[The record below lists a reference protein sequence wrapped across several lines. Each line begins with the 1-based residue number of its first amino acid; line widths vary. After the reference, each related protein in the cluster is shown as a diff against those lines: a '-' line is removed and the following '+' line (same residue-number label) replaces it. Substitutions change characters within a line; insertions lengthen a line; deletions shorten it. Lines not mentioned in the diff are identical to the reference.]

1 MRTEQEQAGIQ
12 AHARQRPERIGPSR
26 RALVGLTVLVL
37 AVHAALLWQG
47 RSLLPAGEGPGTR
60 VAALP
65 LPVFSTRR
73 VEVSAPVAAAGA
85 TARPTR
91 AIRRPPRSIPAPQDP
106 SQAPPQTASDTP
118 PDPDSPLPDSP
129 SDAPALSAGPAA
141 RDRPPSPLVVGP
153 ESPPVAK
160 APEVSPATA
169 EHHTLSVKVPPPIRL
184 SYAVKA
190 EVKHLNYQANGEM
203 SWTHDGSQ
211 YEAQASV
218 KMFLIGGRSQTS
230 RGRIT
235 AAGLAPTRFGDKVR
249 NEQAAH
255 FDAEQGKVTF
265 SANTPDAVLLPG
277 MQDRL
282 SVFMQLASLV
292 AADPT
297 QFGPGTRITVPTVG
311 PRDAETWVFV
321 VDGPEE
327 LALAQGPLPTLKIT
341 RTPRTEFDTRVELW
355 LAPGIHYLPAR
366 IRITQSQG
374 DFVDQQLT
382 GVLTP

>member
-1 MRTEQEQAGIQ
+1 MRTEQQ
-12 AHARQRPERIGPSR
+12 HASSPASARHRPERSGPSR
-26 RALVGLTVLVL
+26 RALIGLTVLVL
-37 AVHAALLWQG
+37 ALHAALLWQG
-47 RSLLPAGEGPGTR
+47 RSLLPAGDGPGTR

-65 LPVFSTRR
+65 LPGFSTRR
-73 VEVSAPVAAAGA
+73 VEESAPAAPPGA
-85 TARPTR
+85 TARPPLGVR
-91 AIRRPPRSIPAPQDP
+91 HPPRSIPAPQSTSPVTSDTRPDP
-106 SQAPPQTASDTP
+106 AATSPESLGDVPAPAQEPGPVAAAPP
-118 PDPDSPLPDSP
+118 LP
-129 SDAPALSAGPAA
+129 
-141 RDRPPSPLVVGP
+141 PLVTGP

-169 EHHTLSVKVPPPIRL
+169 EQRTLSVKVPPPIRL
-184 SYAVKA
+184 SYAVTA

-235 AAGLAPTRFGDKVR
+235 SAGLAPTRFGDKVR

-327 LALAQGPLPTLKIT
+327 LALAQGPLPTLKFT
-341 RTPRTEFDTRVELW
+341 RAPRTEFDTRVELW

-382 GVLTP
+382 GVLKP

>member
-1 MRTEQEQAGIQ
+1 MRTEQEHAGLQAL
-12 AHARQRPERIGPSR
+12 ARQRPERSGPSR
-26 RALVGLTVLVL
+26 RALIGLTVLVL

-73 VEVSAPVAAAGA
+73 VEVSAPVAAVGA
-85 TARPTR
+85 VARPPR
-91 AIRRPPRSIPAPQDP
+91 VIRRPPRSIPAPLAP
-106 SQAPPQTASDTP
+106 SQAPSDTP
-118 PDPDSPLPDSP
+118 PDPSATEPESP
-129 SDAPALSAGPAA
+129 SDAPALSASPAVTDPPQPQPVIGPTSA
-141 RDRPPSPLVVGP
+141 
-153 ESPPVAK
+153 PVAK
-160 APEVSPATA
+160 APEVSPAAA
-169 EHHTLSVKVPPPIRL
+169 EHRTLSVKVPPPIRL
-184 SYAVKA
+184 SYAVQA
-190 EVKHLNYQANGEM
+190 EVKHLKYQANGEM

-341 RTPRTEFDTRVELW
+341 RAPRTEFDTRVELW

>member
-1 MRTEQEQAGIQ
+1 MRTEQEHAGGP
-12 AHARQRPERIGPSR
+12 APARHRPERSGPSR
-26 RALVGLTVLVL
+26 GGLIGLTVLVL
-37 AVHAALLWQG
+37 ALHAVLLWQG
-47 RSLLPAGEGPGTR
+47 HSLLPAGDGPGSR

-73 VEVSAPVAAAGA
+73 VEVAAPVAAAGA
-85 TARPTR
+85 TARPPR
-91 AIRRPPRSIPAPQDP
+91 VVRPPARSIPVPP
-106 SQAPPQTASDTP
+106 STQPMTDHTG
-118 PDPDSPLPDSP
+118 PDPAATSAEAL
-129 SDAPALSAGPAA
+129 SDAPPPTQEPGPVAP
-141 RDRPPSPLVVGP
+141 PPSLPQQVIGP
-153 ESPPVAK
+153 ESSPVAK
-160 APEVSPATA
+160 PPEVSPATA
-169 EHHTLSVKVPPPIRL
+169 EQRTLSVKVPPPIRL

-190 EVKHLNYQANGEM
+190 EIKHLNYQANGEM

-218 KMFLIGGRSQTS
+218 KMFLIGGRSQSS

-255 FDAEQGKVTF
+255 FDAEQGKVSF

-292 AADPT
+292 AADPA

-341 RTPRTEFDTRVELW
+341 RAPRTEFDTRVELW

-382 GVLTP
+382 GVHNP

>member
-1 MRTEQEQAGIQ
+1 MRTEQEHAGGP
-12 AHARQRPERIGPSR
+12 APARHRAERSGPSR
-26 RALVGLTVLVL
+26 GGLIGLTVLVL
-37 AVHAALLWQG
+37 ALHAVLLWQG
-47 RSLLPAGEGPGTR
+47 RSLLPAGDGPGNR

-73 VEVSAPVAAAGA
+73 VEVAAPVAAPGA
-85 TARPTR
+85 TARPPR
-91 AIRRPPRSIPAPQDP
+91 VVRHPPRSIPVPPPTQPLTDHTGPDP
-106 SQAPPQTASDTP
+106 AATSAEALSDATPPTQEPGPVAPPPS
-118 PDPDSPLPDSP
+118 LPQP
-129 SDAPALSAGPAA
+129 
-141 RDRPPSPLVVGP
+141 VIGP
-153 ESPPVAK
+153 ESSPVAK
-160 APEVSPATA
+160 PPEVSPATA
-169 EHHTLSVKVPPPIRL
+169 EQRTLSVKVPPPIRL

-218 KMFLIGGRSQTS
+218 KMFLIGGRSQSS

-292 AADPT
+292 AADPA

-341 RTPRTEFDTRVELW
+341 RAPRTEFDTRVELW

-382 GVLTP
+382 GVHNP

>member
-1 MRTEQEQAGIQ
+1 MRTEQEQAGLQ
-12 AHARQRPERIGPSR
+12 AHARQRPERSGPSR

-73 VEVSAPVAAAGA
+73 VEVSAPVAAVGA
-85 TARPTR
+85 VARPPR
-91 AIRRPPRSIPAPQDP
+91 VIRRPPRSIPAPQAP
-106 SQAPPQTASDTP
+106 SPAPGDTP
-118 PDPDSPLPDSP
+118 PDPSATVPESP
-129 SDAPALSAGPAA
+129 SDAPALSASPAA
-141 RDRPPSPLVVGP
+141 TDPPQPQPVIGP
-153 ESPPVAK
+153 TSAPVAK
-160 APEVSPATA
+160 APEVSPAAA
-169 EHHTLSVKVPPPIRL
+169 EHRTLSVKVPPPIRL

-292 AADPT
+292 AAEPT

-341 RTPRTEFDTRVELW
+341 RAPRTEFDTRVELW

>member
-1 MRTEQEQAGIQ
+1 MRTEQEQAGLQ
-12 AHARQRPERIGPSR
+12 AHARQRPERSGPSR

-37 AVHAALLWQG
+37 AMHAALLWQG
-47 RSLLPAGEGPGTR
+47 RSLLPSGEGPGTR

-73 VEVSAPVAAAGA
+73 VEVSAPVTAAGA
-85 TARPTR
+85 VAHPTR
-91 AIRRPPRSIPAPQDP
+91 VIRRPARSIPAPQATRQAVND
-106 SQAPPQTASDTP
+106 SQ
-118 PDPDSPLPDSP
+118 PDPTSALPESP
-129 SDAPALSAGPAA
+129 SDAPALSASPDATDPPQPQPQPVIGPASA
-141 RDRPPSPLVVGP
+141 
-153 ESPPVAK
+153 PVAK

-169 EHHTLSVKVPPPIRL
+169 EHRTLSVKVPPPIRL

-341 RTPRTEFDTRVELW
+341 RAPRTEFDTRVELW

>member
-1 MRTEQEQAGIQ
+1 MRTEQEHGGLQAPAWQ
-12 AHARQRPERIGPSR
+12 QPERSGPSR
-26 RALVGLTVLVL
+26 RALIGLTGLVL

-47 RSLLPAGEGPGTR
+47 RSLLPAGDGPGTR

-73 VEVSAPVAAAGA
+73 VEVSAPVAAVGT
-85 TARPTR
+85 TAHPPRVIRRPTR
-91 AIRRPPRSIPAPQDP
+91 SLPAPQAPSPAANDTLPDP
-106 SQAPPQTASDTP
+106 SAT
-118 PDPDSPLPDSP
+118 LPESP
-129 SDAPALSAGPAA
+129 SDTQALSPGEAA
-141 RDRPPSPLVVGP
+141 TDPPQPQPQPVVGP
-153 ESPPVAK
+153 ASAPVAK

-169 EHHTLSVKVPPPIRL
+169 EHRTLSVKVPPPIRL

-255 FDAEQGKVTF
+255 FDAEQGKVSF

-292 AADPT
+292 AADPS

-341 RTPRTEFDTRVELW
+341 RAPRTEFDTRVELW

>member
-1 MRTEQEQAGIQ
+1 MRKQQQAVDRPAPQGP
-12 AHARQRPERIGPSR
+12 RPESGGPSR
-26 RALVGLTVLVL
+26 RVLIGLTALVL
-37 AVHAALLWQG
+37 AFHAALLWQG
-47 RSLLPAGEGPGTR
+47 RSLLPAGDGPGTR
-60 VAALP
+60 VEALP
-65 LPVFSTRR
+65 LPVFSTRQ
-73 VEVSAPVAAAGA
+73 VEVSAPVTAVAAKAAAP
-85 TARPTR
+85 RV
-91 AIRRPPRSIPAPQDP
+91 IRRPPRLAAPQTNSPATDP
-106 SQAPPQTASDTP
+106 SQPDPVAPSGTAPAHEAPPTETAASAEAAPDLP
-118 PDPDSPLPDSP
+118 P
-129 SDAPALSAGPAA
+129 AVIGPT
-141 RDRPPSPLVVGP
+141 ST
-153 ESPPVAK
+153 PVAK

-169 EHHTLSVKVPPPIRL
+169 EQRTVSVKVPPPIRL

-211 YEAQASV
+211 YEAQASI
-218 KMFLIGGRSQTS
+218 KMFLIGGRSQSS

-292 AADPT
+292 AADPS

-327 LALAQGPLPTLKIT
+327 LSLAQGPLPTLKIT
-341 RTPRTEFDTRVELW
+341 RSPRTEFDTRVELW

>member
-1 MRTEQEQAGIQ
+1 MRTEQEQAGLQ
-12 AHARQRPERIGPSR
+12 AHARQRPERSGPSR

-73 VEVSAPVAAAGA
+73 VEVSAPVAAVGA
-85 TARPTR
+85 VARPPR
-91 AIRRPPRSIPAPQDP
+91 VIRRPPRSIPAPQAP
-106 SQAPPQTASDTP
+106 SQAPGDTP
-118 PDPDSPLPDSP
+118 PDPSATVPESP
-129 SDAPALSAGPAA
+129 SDAPALSASPTATDPPQPQPVIGPTSA
-141 RDRPPSPLVVGP
+141 
-153 ESPPVAK
+153 PVAK
-160 APEVSPATA
+160 APEVSPAAA
-169 EHHTLSVKVPPPIRL
+169 EHRTLSVKVPPPIRL

-292 AADPT
+292 AADPS

-341 RTPRTEFDTRVELW
+341 RAPRTEFDTRVELW

>member
-1 MRTEQEQAGIQ
+1 MRTEQEHGGLQAP
-12 AHARQRPERIGPSR
+12 AWQRPERSGPSR
-26 RALVGLTVLVL
+26 RALIGLTVLVL

-47 RSLLPAGEGPGTR
+47 RSLLPAGDGPGTR

-73 VEVSAPVAAAGA
+73 VEVSAPAAAAGA
-85 TARPTR
+85 VAHPPRV
-91 AIRRPPRSIPAPQDP
+91 IRRPPRSIPAPQAP
-106 SQAPPQTASDTP
+106 SQAASDTQ
-118 PDPDSPLPDSP
+118 PDPSATVPESP
-129 SDAPALSAGPAA
+129 SDVTASSNSPAVTEQPL
-141 RDRPPSPLVVGP
+141 PPPVTGP
-153 ESPPVAK
+153 ESAPVAK

-169 EHHTLSVKVPPPIRL
+169 EHRTLSVKVPPPIRL

-218 KMFLIGGRSQTS
+218 KMFLIGGRSQSS

-292 AADPT
+292 AADPS
-297 QFGPGTRITVPTVG
+297 QFGPSTRITVPTVG

-327 LALAQGPLPTLKIT
+327 LQLSQGPLPTLKIT
-341 RTPRTEFDTRVELW
+341 RAPRTEFDTRVELW